1 MPYQPIGDRLPPNL
15 KGGEISMACYY
26 KYNPIQQSNQASKCK
41 TDINIKVKC
50 NDGNDDGNRETDAFR
65 AVNTET
71 QTIEEIDTFY
81 KVLFQEEQ
89 FDIGDIYNSN
99 NSTFVPRRSGVYYV
113 AGTVT
118 FLADDTTV
126 PYRVRVE
133 IRVNGVSVAA
143 DNDYWAEIDDQFLYV
158 NAINVNTILQLE
170 AGDLVEVFITSTT
183 PGTIEANTPDLSTR
197 FEAARFR

>member
-1 MPYQPIGDRLPPNL
+1 M
-15 KGGEISMACYY
+15 SCYY
-26 KYNPIQQSNQASKCK
+26 KYSPNQQTTQVQKCK
-41 TDINIKVKC
+41 TDINIKVNC
-50 NDGNDDGNRETDAFR
+50 HDGNDDGNRETDAFR
-65 AVNTET
+65 AVNSEP
-71 QTIEEIDTFY
+71 QPIEEVNTFF
-81 KVLFQEEQ
+81 KVFFQDEQ
-89 FDIGDIYNSN
+89 FDIGGIYNST

-118 FLADDTTV
+118 FLANDGTV

-133 IRVNGVSVAA
+133 IRVNGVPVAA
-143 DNDYWAEIDDQFLYV
+143 DNDYWAEIDDQFFYV

-183 PGTIEANTPDLSTR
+183 PGTIEANTPELSTR

>member
-1 MPYQPIGDRLPPNL
+1 
-15 KGGEISMACYY
+15 MACFY
-26 KYNPIQQSNQASKCK
+26 KYSPNQQSTQVSKCK
-41 TDINIKVKC
+41 TNININVKC
-50 NDGNDDGNRETDAFR
+50 NDDNGDDSRETDAFR
-65 AVNTET
+65 AINTEN
-71 QTIEEIDTFY
+71 QEIEEIDRFY

-89 FDIGDIYNSN
+89 FDSGDIYNSN

-118 FLADDTTV
+118 FLANDGTI

-143 DNDYWAEIDDQFLYV
+143 DNDFWAEIDDRFLYV

-170 AGDLVEVFITSTT
+170 ALDKVEVFLTSTT
-183 PGTIEANTPDLSTR
+183 PGVIEQNIPDLSTR

>member
-1 MPYQPIGDRLPPNL
+1 
-15 KGGEISMACYY
+15 MACFY
-26 KYNPIQQSNQASKCK
+26 KYSPNNQTTNHVQKCK

-50 NDGNDDGNRETDAFR
+50 DNGNGDGDRETDAFR
-65 AVNTET
+65 AVSTDT
-71 QTIEEIDTFY
+71 QPIAELDTFY

-89 FDIGDIYNSN
+89 FDIGDIYNST

-118 FLADDTTV
+118 FIADDGTV

-133 IRVNGVSVAA
+133 IRVNGESVAA
-143 DNDYWAEIDDQFLYV
+143 DNDFWAEIDNRFRYV

-170 AGDLVEVFITSTT
+170 AGDLVEVFLTSTT
-183 PGTIEANTPDLSTR
+183 PGIINENTPEFSTR

>member
-1 MPYQPIGDRLPPNL
+1 
-15 KGGEISMACYY
+15 MACFY
-26 KYNPIQQSNQASKCK
+26 KYSSNNHAANHVQKCK

-50 NDGNDDGNRETDAFR
+50 NDGNGDDNRETDAFR
-65 AVNTET
+65 AVNTEP
-71 QTIEEIDTFY
+71 QTIADVDTFY
-81 KVLFQEEQ
+81 KVLFQNEQ

-118 FLADDTTV
+118 FIADDGTI

-143 DNDYWAEIDDQFLYV
+143 DNDYWAEIDQQFRYV
-158 NAINVNTILQLE
+158 NTINVNTVLQLE
-170 AGDLVEVFITSTT
+170 AGDLVEVFLTSTT
-183 PGTIEANTPDLSTR
+183 PGSIDLDTPGFSTR
-197 FEAARFR
+197 FEAAKFR

>member
-1 MPYQPIGDRLPPNL
+1 
-15 KGGEISMACYY
+15 MACFY
-26 KYNPIQQSNQASKCK
+26 KYSPNQQTTQVSKCK
-41 TDINIKVKC
+41 TNVNINVKC
-50 NDGNDDGNRETDAFR
+50 NDENGDGNRETDAFR
-65 AVNTET
+65 AVNTSN

-89 FDIGDIYNSN
+89 FDNGDIYNSN

-118 FLADDTTV
+118 FLADDGTI

-133 IRVNGVSVAA
+133 IRVNGESVAA
-143 DNDYWAEIDDQFLYV
+143 DNDYWAEIDDRFLYV

-170 AGDLVEVFITSTT
+170 AGDLVEVFLTSTT
-183 PGTIEANTPDLSTR
+183 PGFINENTPDFSTR
-197 FEAARFR
+197 FEAALFR